1 MLGKQT
7 SHQTYHMMLYHM
19 FPVFFFLLTTVLLLK
34 VGHSGVMPE
43 KSVNCVEVNQN
54 IIVSRFGWFGFMV
67 LNATF
72 NNISVILWRLVALM
86 EETEVPR
93 ENHRPDASH

>member
-1 MLGKQT
+1 
-7 SHQTYHMMLYHM
+7 M

-43 KSVNCVEVNQN
+43 KSVNCQLCRGKPKYY
-54 IIVSRFGWFGFMV
+54 SRFGWFGFMV

-72 NNISVILWRLVALM
+72 NNISAILWRLVALM
-86 EETEVPR
+86 EETGVPR

>member
-7 SHQTYHMMLYHM
+7 SHQKYHMMLYHM

-43 KSVNCVEVNQN
+43 KSVNCQLCRGKPKYYSEQVWLV
-54 IIVSRFGWFGFMV
+54 WFYG
-67 LNATF
+67 A
-72 NNISVILWRLVALM
+72 
-86 EETEVPR
+86 
-93 ENHRPDASH
+93 